1 MKNMNPMNDSY
12 GIPRGSMPSGKIE
25 ASMCSRF
32 PVRDAAGNEDTIVYA
47 AWDGE
52 TLRFSPA
59 TISEKPITLEEW
71 ESHATTEGKEFA
83 QKIRAGYR
91 PSLHE

>member
-1 MKNMNPMNDSY
+1 MSMMKDSY
-12 GIPRGSMPSGKIE
+12 GIPRGSLPSGRIE

-32 PVRDAAGNEDTIVYA
+32 PVRDAAGNEDTLVYA
-47 AWDGE
+47 VWDGE
-52 TLRFSPA
+52 TLRFGPP
-59 TISEKPITLEEW
+59 TIGEKPITLEEW
-71 ESHATTEGKEFA
+71 EAHATPQGKEFA